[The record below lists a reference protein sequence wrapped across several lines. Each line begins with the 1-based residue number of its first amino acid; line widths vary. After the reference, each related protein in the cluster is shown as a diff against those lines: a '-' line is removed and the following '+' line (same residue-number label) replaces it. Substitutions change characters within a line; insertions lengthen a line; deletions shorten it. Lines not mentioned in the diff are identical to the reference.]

1 MGDVAAVSA
10 QTSLYEL
17 FLQTEDPRDPHGV
30 RHPLAALLTLA
41 ATAMLAGAK
50 TLTDIAAFGRHRKK
64 LRKAIGFTRG
74 KSPCIGTFHYLF
86 KVLDAQK
93 FESTLQ
99 TWLQQSHAV
108 QGGALHI
115 DGKTLKGSRQGEIP
129 GVHLL
134 AAYSQ
139 TLGTALIQLP
149 VDAKTNE
156 HKAALELL
164 KVIPLKGALVTGD
177 AAFTQRDFS
186 QAVLDGDGDYLLMV
200 KENQPSL
207 RQAILDAFD
216 APFSP
221 GGESGAG
228 TRSADGHHA
237 G

>member
-1 MGDVAAVSA
+1 MSADTTTAAVP
-10 QTSLYEL
+10 SLYEL
-17 FLQTEDPRDPHGV
+17 FSSAEDPRDPHGV

-50 TLTDIAAFGRHRKK
+50 TLTDIAEFGRHRKK

-86 KVLDAQK
+86 KALDASK
-93 FESTLQ
+93 FETTLQ
-99 TWLQQSHAV
+99 RWLQQNHPD
-108 QGGALHI
+108 QGGALHL
-115 DGKTLKGSRQGEIP
+115 DGKTLRGSRRGEIP

-139 TLGTALIQLP
+139 TLGSALTQLP

-164 KVIPLKGALVTGD
+164 KLIPLQGTLVTGD

-186 QAVLDGDGDYLLMV
+186 QAVVEGGGDYLLTV

-207 RQAILDAFD
+207 RQALVDAFD
-216 APFSP
+216 GPLSP
-221 GGESGAG
+221 CGESSTPA
-228 TRSADGHHA
+228 RSADGHDA
-237 G
+237 